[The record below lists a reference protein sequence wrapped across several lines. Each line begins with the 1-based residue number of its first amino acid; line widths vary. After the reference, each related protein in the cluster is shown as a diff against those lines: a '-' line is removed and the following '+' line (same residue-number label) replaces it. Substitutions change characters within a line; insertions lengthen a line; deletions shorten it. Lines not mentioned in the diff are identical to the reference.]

1 MVKEFKYFLKSAVF
15 LMFCLYLRLD
25 CVLWRSCRLSLEKYE
40 EIVNLLEGAR
50 QSMVDRQT
58 ELAICFD
65 VIEVDITLLGA
76 TGVEDQLQEEVQE
89 TLESQK
95 ISGIQVTILLYSYFN
110 VLPIQQLIIFFKDM
124 GVNWW

>member
-1 MVKEFKYFLKSAVF
+1 
-15 LMFCLYLRLD
+15 
-25 CVLWRSCRLSLEKYE
+25 
-40 EIVNLLEGAR
+40 
-50 QSMVDRQT
+50 MVDRRT

-76 TGVEDQLQEEVQE
+76 TGVEDQLQEVQE

-124 GVNWW
+124 GVNW

>member
-15 LMFCLYLRLD
+15 LMFCLYLSLD
-25 CVLWRSCRLSLEKYE
+25 C
-40 EIVNLLEGAR
+40 GAR

-58 ELAICFD
+58 ELARCFD

-110 VLPIQQLIIFFKDM
+110 VLPIQQLIIFF
-124 GVNWW
+124 

>member
-1 MVKEFKYFLKSAVF
+1 ML
-15 LMFCLYLRLD
+15 
-25 CVLWRSCRLSLEKYE
+25 
-40 EIVNLLEGAR
+40 
-50 QSMVDRQT
+50 
-58 ELAICFD
+58 D

-124 GVNWW
+124 GVNW

>member
-1 MVKEFKYFLKSAVF
+1 
-15 LMFCLYLRLD
+15 
-25 CVLWRSCRLSLEKYE
+25 
-40 EIVNLLEGAR
+40 
-50 QSMVDRQT
+50 MVDRQT
-58 ELAICFD
+58 ELARCFD

-110 VLPIQQLIIFFKDM
+110 VLPIQQLIIFLKIWVLTGDKFETAFNIAHSCGHFKRGM
-124 GVNWW
+124 YNFELSSSEEV